1 MSMKI
6 KPEAVASIRKMAA
19 VCQGKHLSTKHAGLD
34 RFVQG
39 YLTIFHL
46 WEDEEALKE
55 MAGYVPSGS
64 LQDDLLEKA
73 EVIKEK
79 TL

>member
-19 VCQGKHLSTKHAGLD
+19 VCQGKHLSTKQAGLD

-46 WEDEEALKE
+46 WEDEEALRE
-55 MAGYVPSGS
+55 MAGYGPPGS

-73 EVIKEK
+73 EAIKKK

>member
-19 VCQGKHLSTKHAGLD
+19 VCQEKHLSTKQAGLD

>member
-6 KPEAVASIRKMAA
+6 KAEAVASIGKMAA
-19 VCQGKHLSTKHAGLD
+19 ACRRKRITTEEEGLD

-46 WEDEEALKE
+46 WEDEEALRE
-55 MAGYVPSGS
+55 MAGYVPPGR

-73 EVIKEK
+73 EAIKEK

>member
-6 KPEAVASIRKMAA
+6 KPESVASIRKMAA
-19 VCQGKHLSTKHAGLD
+19 VCRGKDLSTKQAGLD

-46 WEDEEALKE
+46 WEDEEALRE
-55 MAGYVPSGS
+55 IAGYVPPGR

-73 EVIKEK
+73 EAIKEK

>member
-19 VCQGKHLSTKHAGLD
+19 VCRGKHLSTKQAGLD

-46 WEDEEALKE
+46 WEDEEALRE
-55 MAGYVPSGS
+55 MAGYVPPGR
-64 LQDDLLEKA
+64 LQDDLLKKA
-73 EVIKEK
+73 ETIKENS
-79 TL
+79 L

>member
-19 VCQGKHLSTKHAGLD
+19 VCQGKNLSTKQAGLD

-46 WEDEEALKE
+46 WEDEEALRE
-55 MAGYVPSGS
+55 MAGYVRMGVNGMRIIPQRKKNSS
-64 LQDDLLEKA
+64 SS
-73 EVIKEK
+73 I
-79 TL
+79 

>member
-19 VCQGKHLSTKHAGLD
+19 VCQGKHLSTKQAGLD

-46 WEDEEALKE
+46 WEDEEALK
-55 MAGYVPSGS
+55 
-64 LQDDLLEKA
+64 
-73 EVIKEK
+73 
-79 TL
+79 

>member
-19 VCQGKHLSTKHAGLD
+19 VCRGKHLSTKQAGLD

-46 WEDEEALKE
+46 WEDEEALRE

>member
-19 VCQGKHLSTKHAGLD
+19 ACQRKELSTKQAGLD
-34 RFVQG
+34 RFVYG

-46 WEDEEALKE
+46 WEDEEALRE
-55 MAGYVPSGS
+55 MADIVPPGS
-64 LQDDLLEKA
+64 LKKELFGRIKA
-73 EVIKEK
+73 RKEEPA
-79 TL
+79 

>member
-19 VCQGKHLSTKHAGLD
+19 VCQGKHLSTK
-34 RFVQG
+34 Q
-39 YLTIFHL
+39 TIFHL

>member
-6 KPEAVASIRKMAA
+6 KPEAVASIRKISA
-19 VCQGKHLSTKHAGLD
+19 VCQGKHLPTKQAGLD
-34 RFVQG
+34 RFAQG

-55 MAGYVPSGS
+55 MAGYVPPGS
-64 LQDDLLEKA
+64 LQDDLLKKA
-73 EVIKEK
+73 EAMKENS
-79 TL
+79 L

>member
-19 VCQGKHLSTKHAGLD
+19 VCQGKHLSTKQAGLD

-39 YLTIFHL
+39 YLTICHL

>member
-19 VCQGKHLSTKHAGLD
+19 VCQGKHLYTKQAGLD

-73 EVIKEK
+73 EVIQEK

>member
-19 VCQGKHLSTKHAGLD
+19 VCQGKHLSTKQAGLD

-55 MAGYVPSGS
+55 MAGYVPRRKHYDGNRGT
-64 LQDDLLEKA
+64 D
-73 EVIKEK
+73 
-79 TL
+79 TG